1 MLEILG
7 YVASLV
13 VLISLVM
20 SSIKRLRW
28 INLFGAVLFSAYGF
42 MINSIPT
49 GLMNLGIV
57 FINIYYLVQIYSK
70 EDYFTYLIVNHES
83 RFLRKLLKTQ
93 TEEVEKFF
101 PGFDLNTVTEEHFC
115 FISLRNLNAAGV
127 LILKPSGEEL
137 EVVVDYALKQYRD
150 FKTTMFIIE
159 REAKHILEKGFNKV
173 SFKINDS
180 SQMKYLSKMGYTK
193 ENDKFVYNIEG

>member
-28 INLFGAVLFSAYGF
+28 INLAGAVLFSVYGF

-57 FINIYYLVQIYSK
+57 LINIYYLVQIYSK
-70 EDYFTYLIVNHES
+70 SDYFTYLIVDHQS

-101 PGFDLNTVTEEHFC
+101 PGFDLDNVTEEHLC

-127 LILKPSGEEL
+127 LILKPNKDEL
-137 EVVVDYALKQYRD
+137 EVVIDYALKQYRD

-159 REAKHILEKGFNKV
+159 RETEHLYDNGFKRV
-173 SFKINDS
+173 VFRINDT
-180 SQMKYLSKMGYTK
+180 SQVKYLSKMGYTVQ
-193 ENDKFVYNIEG
+193 NDKYVYDLKK